1 MGKEAIKV
9 REVLNYK
16 DLPVV
21 QRAFELAQAVDTFV
35 TTLPPTP
42 QGRTIGDQLFRA
54 ATSIG
59 ANIAED
65 RGRDM
70 GKEYE
75 RYLRIAR
82 ASANETDYW
91 VRIADT
97 CHLISTQQRDVLLGL
112 VDECLRMLS
121 TMISKLRVNRDNTIR
136 EETTPYQ
143 TQSEDSQASVE
154 L

>member
-1 MGKEAIKV
+1 MK
-9 REVLNYK
+9 EVLNYK

-21 QRAFELAQAVDTFV
+21 QRAFELVRQIDVLV
-35 TTLPPTP
+35 QRLPATP
-42 QGRTIGDQLFRA
+42 QGKTIGDQVFRS

-59 ANIAED
+59 ANIAEG
-65 RGRDM
+65 RGRDQ

-91 VRIADT
+91 LHVARDCDLLNQAEA
-97 CHLISTQQRDVLLGL
+97 DVLLGL

-121 TMISKLRVNRDNTIR
+121 TMITKLRANRSGDIR
-136 EETTPYQ
+136 EEATAYEVSSTNDAP
-143 TQSEDSQASVE
+143 

>member
-1 MGKEAIKV
+1 MTET
-9 REVLNYK
+9 LNYK

-21 QRAFELAQAVDTFV
+21 QRAFELVRAVNSFV
-35 TTLPPTP
+35 QSLPQTP
-42 QGRTIGDQLFRA
+42 QGRAIGDQLFRS

-59 ANIAED
+59 ANIAEG
-65 RGRDM
+65 RGRDL

-91 VRIADT
+91 LHVA
-97 CHLISTQQRDVLLGL
+97 RDCELLPKNSFEEMLGL
-112 VDECLRMLS
+112 TDECQRMLS
-121 TMISKLRVNRDNTIR
+121 AMITRLRAKRDSSIR
-136 EETTPYQ
+136 EDATDYLI
-143 TQSEDSQASVE
+143 EDDD

>member
-1 MGKEAIKV
+1 MSQS
-9 REVLNYK
+9 LNYK

-21 QRAFELAQAVDTFV
+21 QRAFQLVQAVHEV
-35 TTLPPTP
+35 VKTLPATP

-59 ANIAED
+59 ANIAEG
-65 RGRDM
+65 RGRDI

-75 RYLRIAR
+75 RYLRIAQ

-91 VRIADT
+91 LRIAHN
-97 CHLISTQQRDVLLGL
+97 CGLLHEQAYEHML
-112 VDECLRMLS
+112 ALTDECLRMLS
-121 TMISKLRVNRDNTIR
+121 SMISRLHATRDSTIR
-136 EETTPYQ
+136 EEAAEYGIENT
-143 TQSEDSQASVE
+143 E

>member
-1 MGKEAIKV
+1 MG
-9 REVLNYK
+9 EVQNYK

-21 QRAFELAQAVDTFV
+21 QRAFTLVQAVDTFV
-35 TTLPPTP
+35 HTLPSTP
-42 QGRTIGDQLFRA
+42 QGRTVGDQLFRA

-59 ANIAED
+59 ANIAEG

-75 RYLRIAR
+75 RFLRIAR

-91 VRIADT
+91 LHVAHDCRLVAEEDYTIM
-97 CHLISTQQRDVLLGL
+97 IGL

-121 TMISKLRVNRDNTIR
+121 TMITRLRNRNSSTR
-136 EETTPYQ
+136 EEPAVYNYTNEP
-143 TQSEDSQASVE
+143 EMAD

>member
-1 MGKEAIKV
+1 MNET
-9 REVLNYK
+9 LNYK

-21 QRAFELAQAVDTFV
+21 QRAFQLACAVDIYV
-35 TTLPPTP
+35 KELPATP

-59 ANIAED
+59 ANIAEG
-65 RGRDM
+65 RGRDI

-91 VRIADT
+91 LHIA
-97 CHLISTQQRDVLLGL
+97 RDCELLSADSFEEMSGL
-112 VDECLRMLS
+112 KDECLRMLS
-121 TMISKLRVNRDNTIR
+121 SMITRLHSKRDSSVR
-136 EETTPYQ
+136 EGAAEYIT
-143 TQSEDSQASVE
+143 EDSA

>member
-1 MGKEAIKV
+1 M

-21 QRAFELAQAVDTFV
+21 ERAFELVKAVDEFV
-35 TTLPPTP
+35 KMLPKTT
-42 QGRTIGDQLFRA
+42 QGRTVGDQIFRS

-59 ANIAED
+59 ANIAEG

-91 VRIADT
+91 LRVAHNSGSLTDPQYGT
-97 CHLISTQQRDVLLGL
+97 MLGL

-121 TMISKLRVNRDNTIR
+121 TMITRLRSNRSKEIR
-136 EETTPYQ
+136 ENTSPYTTNP
-143 TQSEDSQASVE
+143 DD
-154 L
+154 LI

>member
-1 MGKEAIKV
+1 MNEA
-9 REVLNYK
+9 LNYN
-16 DLPVV
+16 DPPIV
-21 QRAFELAQAVDTFV
+21 QRAFQLAKAADDFV
-35 TTLPPTP
+35 HSLPSTP

-59 ANIAED
+59 ANIAER

-91 VRIADT
+91 LRIAHD
-97 CHLISTQQRDVLLGL
+97 CDLLQDQSYEHMLGL
-112 VDECLRMLS
+112 TDECLRMLS
-121 TMISKLRVNRDNTIR
+121 AMITRLRSSRDSSVR
-136 EETTPYQ
+136 EEAAEYLVEN
-143 TQSEDSQASVE
+143 SE

>member
-1 MGKEAIKV
+1 M

-21 QRAFELAQAVDTFV
+21 QRAFELVQAVHVFIS
-35 TTLPPTP
+35 TLPPSP

-59 ANIAED
+59 ANIAEG

-75 RYLRIAR
+75 RFLRIAR

-91 VRIADT
+91 LRVAAQCDLVPERD
-97 CHLISTQQRDVLLGL
+97 QRTMLDL

-121 TMISKLRVNRDNTIR
+121 AMIAKLRAHESTSLR
-136 EETTPYQ
+136 EEPALY
-143 TQSEDSQASVE
+143 ASGSS
-154 L
+154 LDDIDATL

>member
-1 MGKEAIKV
+1 MNEP
-9 REVLNYK
+9 LNYK

-21 QRAFELAQAVDTFV
+21 QRAFELVRAVDAFV
-35 TTLPPTP
+35 QRMPRTP

-59 ANIAED
+59 ANIAEG
-65 RGRDM
+65 RGRDT

-91 VRIADT
+91 LRIAYD
-97 CHLISTQQRDVLLGL
+97 CGLLSQQEQTAMLGL

-121 TMISKLRVNRDNTIR
+121 TMITKLRANRHSIHEASATYNYGDF
-136 EETTPYQ
+136 
-143 TQSEDSQASVE
+143 SEPDD
-154 L
+154 LNP

>member
-1 MGKEAIKV
+1 MIMSEA
-9 REVLNYK
+9 LNYK

-21 QRAFELAQAVDTFV
+21 QRSFELIRAVNAYV
-35 TTLPPTP
+35 KELPSTP
-42 QGRTIGDQLFRA
+42 QGRTVGDQLFRS

-59 ANIAED
+59 ANIAEG

-91 VRIADT
+91 LRVAHD
-97 CHLISTQQRDVLLGL
+97 CDLLPEQSYQHMLGL
-112 VDECLRMLS
+112 TDECC
-121 TMISKLRVNRDNTIR
+121 
-136 EETTPYQ
+136 EC
-143 TQSEDSQASVE
+143 SQQ
-154 L
+154 

>member
-1 MGKEAIKV
+1 MNET
-9 REVLNYK
+9 LNYK

-21 QRAFELAQAVDTFV
+21 QRAFDLVRVVNSFV
-35 TTLPPTP
+35 QSLPQTP
-42 QGRTIGDQLFRA
+42 QGRTIGDQLFRS

-59 ANIAED
+59 ANIAEG

-91 VRIADT
+91 LRIA
-97 CHLISTQQRDVLLGL
+97 RDCDLLKEQTYEHMLGL
-112 VDECLRMLS
+112 TDECLRMLS
-121 TMISKLRVNRDNTIR
+121 AMISRLRSTRDSSIR
-136 EETTPYQ
+136 EEAVEYIF
-143 TQSEDSQASVE
+143 EDSE